1 MAEITKKRKGELVRA
16 VFQVLLAEPEGL
28 PAQEVLRRVEAL
40 RPPSEF
46 ELQDYPNRPGV
57 RRYEKVIRFSTIT
70 STKAGW
76 LIKANAR
83 WSLSPEGRDAFSKYQ
98 DPERFLDEAWKIYEA
113 WRRSRPEITEDGGE
127 AAEDEETSST
137 LEEASENARTA
148 IREYIAKMPPYEFQK
163 LVAALLKGMG
173 YHVSYVAPP
182 GPDRGVDIIAYRDP
196 LGAESPRIKVQVKRQ
211 GSAVAADSYRSFL
224 STIGEGDLGIFVA
237 TGGFTSDAH
246 SEARHERRRTTLIDM
261 EALINLWTEN
271 YGRVSESEKALLPLT
286 PVYFLS
292 PSD

>member
-1 MAEITKKRKGELVRA
+1 M
-16 VFQVLLAEPEGL
+16 
-28 PAQEVLRRVEAL
+28 
-40 RPPSEF
+40 
-46 ELQDYPNRPGV
+46 
-57 RRYEKVIRFSTIT
+57 
-70 STKAGW
+70 
-76 LIKANAR
+76 
-83 WSLSPEGRDAFSKYQ
+83 
-98 DPERFLDEAWKIYEA
+98 
-113 WRRSRPEITEDGGE
+113 
-127 AAEDEETSST
+127 
-137 LEEASENARTA
+137 
-148 IREYIAKMPPYEFQK
+148 
-163 LVAALLKGMG
+163 
-173 YHVSYVAPP
+173 PP

-211 GSAVAADSYRSFL
+211 GSAVASDSYRSFL

-271 YGRVSESEKALLPLT
+271 YGRVSENEKALLPLT